1 LKPQVRV
8 LAVDDAPF
16 RFDSEK
22 AMVVG
27 VVMRLPNYLEG
38 VLRSECEVDGDDAN
52 KVLERMV
59 RGSRFQRQL
68 KAVMLDGVALG
79 GFNLV
84 DIDALHDSIDV
95 PIITVTRDP
104 PDLVKM
110 EAALR
115 KHFPDWEMR
124 YELLTRKRLMKVDTG
139 HKPILVSLSGIG
151 LDEAEE
157 MIRKSMVRGAVP
169 EPLRVAHIIA
179 SGLAKGESRGRA

>member
-1 LKPQVRV
+1 VKPQVRV

-16 RFDSEK
+16 RFDSQK

-38 VLRSECEVDGDDAN
+38 VLRSECEVDGEDAN
-52 KVLERMV
+52 QVLEGMV
-59 RGSRFQRQL
+59 QGSRFKRQL
-68 KAVMLDGVALG
+68 KAVMIDGVALG

-84 DIDALHDSIDV
+84 DIDALHDSIHV

-110 EAALR
+110 KAALR
-115 KHFPDWEMR
+115 KHFPDWERR
-124 YELLTRKRLMKVDTG
+124 YELLTRKELMEVETG
-139 HKPILVSLSGIG
+139 HKPILVSLAGVGYADAKEI
-151 LDEAEE
+151 
-157 MIRKSMVRGAVP
+157 IRKSMVRGAVP

-179 SGLAKGESRGRA
+179 GGLAKGESKGKA